1 MNNQDSVTPP
11 EASNPIAISLK
22 ESNLAKA
29 QDNDFE
35 IAIMFKDLKENMN
48 KCLTENT
55 RIWKWIFLKKK

>member
-55 RIWKWIFLKKK
+55 RI